1 MSANS
6 ELANL
11 TLLVDLGQGVDA
23 DELDRATRQL
33 RYEIQDLDVDSIEL
47 VKSVDPVTGAKSV
60 EAVTVGS
67 LAVAV
72 LPTLVPK
79 LVEFLQS
86 WALRG
91 ESRKIKIKTQVGDRS
106 VEIEYSPKTTSPA
119 ELQSLVEM
127 LANALDKKSKKSH

>member
-1 MSANS
+1 MSAND

-11 TLLVDLGQGVDA
+11 SLVVDLGQSANA

-33 RYEIQDLDVDSIEL
+33 RDEIRDLDVESVEL
-47 VKSVDPVTGAKSV
+47 VKGVNPGAGAKSV
-60 EAVTVGS
+60 EAITLGS

-91 ESRKIKIKTQVGDRS
+91 EGRKIKIKTQVGDRS
-106 VEIEYSPKTTSPA
+106 VEVEYNPKTTSPA
-119 ELQSLVEM
+119 ELKKLVET
-127 LANALDKKSKKSH
+127 LTGALDKKSKAR